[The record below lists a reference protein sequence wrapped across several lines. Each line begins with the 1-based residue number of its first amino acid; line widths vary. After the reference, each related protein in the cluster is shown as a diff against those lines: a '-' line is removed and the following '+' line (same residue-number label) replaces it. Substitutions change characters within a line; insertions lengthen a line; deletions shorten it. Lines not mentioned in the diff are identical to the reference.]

1 MAGSKVNRERLL
13 YLEQLFRQR
22 TDEHHTVTMPQI
34 RSYLES
40 NGISIERRAIYS
52 DIETLRNLGMD
63 IIAERGQ
70 GVCEYY
76 LGGREFELAE
86 LKLLV
91 DAVQSFKLITEKK
104 SRVLIEKLK
113 SLVSIYDAKDLEQH
127 VPAGVSVKSRNE
139 EVYYNVD
146 RIHAAIAS
154 NRQIR
159 FQYFQWTVHK
169 KMELRRDGAWYVV
182 SPWSM
187 LWDDENYYLIAYD
200 SENQE
205 IRHYRVDK
213 MLRLEQT
220 EDTREGQDQFEEFD
234 IASYSKRM
242 FGMFGG
248 DTTIVT
254 LECDNSMAGVM
265 IDRFGTEATIVPV
278 NDEYFTLYADVVIS
292 EQFLGWIASL
302 SEGVKIVGPKQA
314 VEAMKDMTDR
324 LAKQYLQD

>member
-1 MAGSKVNRERLL
+1 MAKSSKHRERLL
-13 YLEQLFRQR
+13 YLEQLFRQE
-22 TDEHHTVTMPQI
+22 TDENHGVTMADI
-34 RSYLES
+34 RGYLHN
-40 NGISIERRAIYS
+40 NGIDIDRRAVYA

-63 IIAERGQ
+63 IISEKSRGT
-70 GVCEYY
+70 CEYY

-104 SRVLIEKLK
+104 SRVLIDKLK
-113 SLVSIYDAKDLEQH
+113 SLVSKYDAKDLDQH
-127 VPAGVSVKSRNE
+127 VPAGASIKSLNE

-154 NRQIR
+154 NKQIR

-169 KMELRRDGAWYVV
+169 EMELRRDGAWYVV

-187 LWDDENYYLIAYD
+187 VWDDENYYLIAYD
-200 SENQE
+200 SENEE

-213 MLRLEQT
+213 MLHLEPT
-220 EDTREGQDQFEEFD
+220 EDEREGQEQFEEFD

-254 LECDNSMAGVM
+254 LDCNNSMAGVM

-278 NDEYFTLYADVVIS
+278 NEERFTLYADVVIS
-292 EQFLGWIASL
+292 EQFLGWVASL

-314 VEAMKDMTDR
+314 VDAMETMTDR
-324 LAKQYLQD
+324 LAKQYLRD

>member
-1 MAGSKVNRERLL
+1 MHRERLI
-13 YLEQLFRQR
+13 YLEKLFRQK
-22 TDEHHTVTMPQI
+22 TDENHTVTMADI
-34 RSYLES
+34 LEYLKE
-40 NGISIERRAIYS
+40 NGIIIQRRAIYA
-52 DIETLRNLGMD
+52 DIDTLRNLGMD
-63 IIAERGQ
+63 IITVKGQ
-70 GVCEYY
+70 GACEYY

-104 SRVLIEKLK
+104 SRVLIDKLK
-113 SLVSIYDAKDLEQH
+113 SLVSTYDAEDLDQH
-127 VPAGVSVKSRNE
+127 VPAGVSVKSLNE

-146 RIHAAIAS
+146 RIHTAIAS
-154 NRQIR
+154 NKQIR

-169 KMELRRDGAWYVV
+169 EMELRRDGAWYVV
-182 SPWSM
+182 SPWNM
-187 LWDDENYYLIAYD
+187 VWDDENYYLIAYD
-200 SENQE
+200 AENKE

-213 MLRLEQT
+213 MIHLEEL
-220 EDTREGQDQFEEFD
+220 EDAREGQEQFEEFD

-254 LECDNSMAGVM
+254 LDCDNSMAGVM

-278 NDEYFTLYADVVIS
+278 NEERFTLYADVVIS
-292 EQFLGWIASL
+292 EQFLGWVASL

-314 VEAMKDMTDR
+314 VSAMESMTER
-324 LAKQYLQD
+324 LTKQYLRD